1 MEKQN
6 FKGKDCRGKTKN
18 TIFLKAG
25 PNNQKVGA
33 MRL

>member
-6 FKGKDCRGKTKN
+6 LEGKDSREKTKD

-25 PNNQKVGA
+25 SNNQKVGA

>member
-6 FKGKDCRGKTKN
+6 FKGKDSREKTKN

-25 PNNQKVGA
+25 FNQKVGA